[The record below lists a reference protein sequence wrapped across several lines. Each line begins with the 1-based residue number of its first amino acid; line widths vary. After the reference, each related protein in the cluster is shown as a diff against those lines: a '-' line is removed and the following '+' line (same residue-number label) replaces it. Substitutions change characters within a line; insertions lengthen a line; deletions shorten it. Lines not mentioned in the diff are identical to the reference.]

1 MAKIRINELAREL
14 ELKSDVV
21 LEYLAELGIPDKRS
35 SSSALDEELADK
47 VREHFRLEVRMGGS
61 GDAIWIN
68 QLAHELTVKSGVILH
83 YLAESGIAEGKSKT
97 IILTGEI
104 ANKVREHFRAENQRK
119 GGEAT
124 SKAGAK

>member
-61 GDAIWIN
+61 GYAIWIN
-68 QLAHELTVKSGVILH
+68 
-83 YLAESGIAEGKSKT
+83 
-97 IILTGEI
+97 
-104 ANKVREHFRAENQRK
+104 
-119 GGEAT
+119 
-124 SKAGAK
+124 